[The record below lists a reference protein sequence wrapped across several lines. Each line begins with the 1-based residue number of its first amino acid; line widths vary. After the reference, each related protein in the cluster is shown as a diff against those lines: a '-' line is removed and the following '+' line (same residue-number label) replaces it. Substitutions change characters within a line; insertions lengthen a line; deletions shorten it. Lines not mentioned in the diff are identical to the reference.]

1 MRESLHEFS
10 MKIAALFRRRRLERE
25 MAEEMEFH
33 LALRQSKHAAG
44 GLGAEAAAA
53 SARREFGSVARWK
66 DDCRDAGRFRVLEAV
81 ARDLAFSLRM
91 MRPMPSMQSSIY
103 IKLLV

>member
-66 DDCRDAGRFRVLEAV
+66 DDCRDAGRFRFLEAV
-81 ARDLAFSLRM
+81 ARDLAF
-91 MRPMPSMQSSIY
+91 
-103 IKLLV
+103 